1 MISGTGEQRDNCAI
15 LPFLLWKRLFY
26 CEKMSRK
33 KGGTAKM
40 PSYEQTYKESRFSRN
55 IANVAKL
62 GAYYTDADHCR
73 RIGMLFDFE
82 AAEEINVLEPSVG
95 DGSALLAVTGGRKN
109 LNLYAVELNRTTFE
123 THLKNN
129 EKFAAVLNEDF
140 LGGVK
145 ISNGVF
151 SFCFAN
157 PPYGVQREEEG
168 GKRLETLFLE
178 RIGWYL
184 KADAY
189 LVYVIPHGV
198 FTDEKFF
205 RQVMTRYYICECY
218 RFDDQEYAKYHQ
230 VAVILRKKKGSMT
243 GYLRSDFEA
252 QYEKVRRIETIP
264 YLPTEA
270 SQITQRYEVL
280 PSKDCEIEYFTAKTF
295 DAEEAYR
302 NISGSPL
309 YNSLGREIFQ
319 KKFSGCDLSQ
329 PIVPVSK
336 DISYLLAVSGG
347 GQGLAGS
354 EEDGTLHLQ
363 RGVAKKVEVDSVNV
377 DEKGRPK
384 SVNARSFT
392 QISLNIIQ
400 NDGTITQL

>member
-1 MISGTGEQRDNCAI
+1 
-15 LPFLLWKRLFY
+15 
-26 CEKMSRK
+26 MSN
-33 KGGTAKM
+33 
-40 PSYEQTYKESRFSRN
+40 YEQTYRENSFSRSA
-55 IANVAKL
+55 ANVAKL
-62 GAYYTDADHCR
+62 GAYYTDVDHCR

-82 AAEEINVLEPSVG
+82 TAEEINVLEPSVG

-109 LNLYAVELNRTTFE
+109 LNLYAVELNSETFE

-157 PPYGVQREEEG
+157 PPYGVQKEEDG
-168 GKRLETLFLE
+168 GKRLESLFLE

-189 LVYVIPHGV
+189 LVYVIPHAV

-218 RFDDQEYAKYHQ
+218 RFDDKEYAKYHQ
-230 VAVILRKKKGSMT
+230 VAVVLRKKKGSAS
-243 GYLRSDFEA
+243 GYFRSDFEI
-252 QYEKVRRIETIP
+252 QYEKVRKLESIS
-264 YLPTEA
+264 YLPKEPSEVA
-270 SQITQRYEVL
+270 ERYEVL
-280 PSKDCEIEYFTAKTF
+280 PSKDGEIEYFTTRNF
-295 DAEEAYR
+295 DAEEAYQ
-302 NISGSPL
+302 NISASSL
-309 YNSLGREIFQ
+309 YNSIGKGIFQ

-354 EEDGTLHLQ
+354 EDDGTLHLQ
-363 RGVAKKVEVDSVNV
+363 RGVAKKMEQDTVNT
-377 DEKGRPK
+377 DEKGKAK
-384 SVNARSFT
+384 SISAKSFT